1 MPRAIKLLENGA
13 LARVLTEPFSW
24 PLRSAAGGA
33 CGSGSVCQR
42 STARAG
48 SATITSNIII
58 DRRRTSA
65 LCMDR
70 RCSRNDPFPKL
81 GLGHADIVRAS
92 HLQHAI
98 EGVDRHV
105 NFSRPTFVYT

>member
-1 MPRAIKLLENGA
+1 MQGPSRRLPIPVLALTGA
-13 LARVLTEPFSW
+13 TSYWASVVANPPGHMSTLGAQGTSARMVAPCGLARADSLYRVM
-24 PLRSAAGGA
+24 
-33 CGSGSVCQR
+33 
-42 STARAG
+42 TALN
-48 SATITSNIII
+48 S
-58 DRRRTSA
+58 
-65 LCMDR
+65 MDR

-105 NFSRPTFVYT
+105 NFS

>member
-1 MPRAIKLLENGA
+1 MPLDIAPPRQQ
-13 LARVLTEPFSW
+13 TT
-24 PLRSAAGGA
+24 
-33 CGSGSVCQR
+33 
-42 STARAG
+42 TAELHYL
-48 SATITSNIII
+48 I
-58 DRRRTSA
+58 RTTA
-65 LCMDR
+65 WCMDR